1 VHPCTR
7 SRRAAH
13 RDPPAAV
20 RFCSCRTVEPRR
32 GFSRPMLSARQIKK
46 PPTGRLLN
54 LSGGE
59 RGIQLSPTQPI
70 EPRGIHKPEVCP
82 VLCLEHCRAIQ
93 VCADSSRA
101 PPCAIRECCSDRRG
115 LAADGSIRWTRLLN
129 EPSQGLLA
137 ANHFIANNGHLAR
150 GEDLLLVTG
159 GDHASSA
166 LAAPGTTH
174 KCRPSSQFA
183 IGDMKNAVGRRN
195 PSRLPIHTAAVDQG
209 SGRSPHMGRPCSRCL
224 QPSATVR
231 PYILISDAY

>member
-1 VHPCTR
+1 MHPCTR
-7 SRRAAH
+7 SRCALRLGTRLRRSGSAPAEPSNPGVASHHPSHPPDKRKRATLW
-13 RDPPAAV
+13 AA
-20 RFCSCRTVEPRR
+20 
-32 GFSRPMLSARQIKK
+32 
-46 PPTGRLLN
+46 LLR

-59 RGIQLSPTQPI
+59 RGIQLSLLQPL
-70 EPRGIHKPEVCP
+70 EPLGIHKPEVCP

-101 PPCAIRECCSDRRG
+101 PPCAIRECCLDRRG

-183 IGDMKNAVGRRN
+183 IGDMKNAVGR
-195 PSRLPIHTAAVDQG
+195 
-209 SGRSPHMGRPCSRCL
+209 
-224 QPSATVR
+224 
-231 PYILISDAY
+231 